1 MIRIIKSYS
10 NLLEIE
16 SQSKLYVQ
24 LKMSQSDV
32 DHVVPLYYIGYIE
45 NQYIGTNIRELNMNI
60 DIKKLIF
67 RKHI

>member
-1 MIRIIKSYS
+1 MIRIIKNYP

-32 DHVVPLYYIGYIE
+32 VPLYHIGYIE